1 MEILKNILKKLG
13 KYIKEKYE
21 FALECAKKY
30 IPAEYIT
37 GEGGL
42 HIFIKLKNNKI
53 KGIIK
58 RVLQKWSN
66 FYSR

>member
-42 HIFIKLKNNKI
+42 HIFIKLKNI
-53 KGIIK
+53 K
-58 RVLQKWSN
+58 
-66 FYSR
+66 SRNY